1 MDKLQEN
8 IIQEIEKE
16 LPVVKDIAEQMYA
29 HPEVGGTEDLA
40 TSLLVGYL
48 RNHGFAVEE
57 NYWNTDHAFKAVYDS
72 GKTGPTIGIF
82 AEYDALPG
90 IGHGCGHNL
99 ICTSSVA
106 AAAALGSVL
115 SEIGGKVIVFGTPG
129 EENIQTKSLM
139 APEGAF
145 DEADVAMI
153 VHPEPSMTAVGG
165 KTLAIES
172 FQIEFFGKSSHAGNA
187 PEKGINALDAA
198 VMFYQM
204 VTTEKQYYPDTN
216 IYGIINDGGGEKASV
231 IPAYASLKYL
241 TRAWDMETLGRLK
254 EMMTRCAESA
264 AKLKGCTYHMFN
276 NETTNASMKSN
287 QAMSDVFEKH
297 LASLGETDI
306 QHIDLRASTDM
317 GDVSQRIP
325 SIHPWVSLRC
335 PDAVLHSEEFA
346 EATMAPYA
354 GEYLRK
360 TATAMALT
368 GAEIITD
375 ETLFEGI
382 VKEFQHN

>member
-8 IIQEIEKE
+8 IIKKIEKE
-16 LPVVKDIAEQMYA
+16 LPAVQDIAKQMYA
-29 HPEVGGTEDLA
+29 HPEVGGTEVLA
-40 TSLLVGYL
+40 TSLLMGYL

-57 NYWNTDHAFKAVYDS
+57 NYWSTEYAFKAVYDS
-72 GKTGPTIGIF
+72 GISGPTIGIF

-106 AAAALGSVL
+106 AATALSSVL

-145 DEADVAMI
+145 DEADVGII

-198 VMFYQM
+198 VTFYQM

-216 IYGIINDGGGEKASV
+216 VYGIINDGGGEKASV

-276 NETTNASMKSN
+276 NETTNAAMKSN
-287 QAMSDVFEKH
+287 QAMTKVFEKH
-297 LASLGETDI
+297 LVGLGETDI

-346 EATMAPYA
+346 KATMAPYA
-354 GEYLRK
+354 EEYLRK
-360 TATAMALT
+360 SATAIALT

-375 ETLFEGI
+375 ETLFDAI
-382 VKEFQHN
+382 VNEFQHN